1 MEKLRYYQ
9 VWHLTIL
16 FVILMYVLGRCF
28 SSAEGKLDQNTHN
41 NKKKK
46 NKNSK
51 T

>member
-28 SSAEGKLDQNTHN
+28 SGAEGKLDQNTHN
-41 NKKKK
+41 NEKKKK
-46 NKNSK
+46 
-51 T
+51 